1 MLEERI
7 LFEGTFIALMPLSYA
22 RDLHAI
28 EGVKLNYYKDDGKEL
43 INETKPKEISLEN
56 ALEEIGGFPTTEG
69 NFIGFINEEGETIQ
83 FHKNEEDAWVLDVP
97 VVENG
102 YFIYSLKDDDLT
114 TEKVKI
120 IVKKFFLGENW
131 QYLCRLTK

>member
-1 MLEERI
+1 M
-7 LFEGTFIALMPLSYA
+7 
-22 RDLHAI
+22 
-28 EGVKLNYYKDDGKEL
+28 KYYKDDGKEL
-43 INETKPKEISLEN
+43 INGTNPKEISVED
-56 ALEEIGGFPTTEG
+56 ALEEIDAFSTTEG
-69 NFIGFINEEGETIQ
+69 NFIGFINEKDETIQ

-114 TEKVKI
+114 TEKVKS

-131 QYLCRLTK
+131 QSLCSLTK

>member
-1 MLEERI
+1 L
-7 LFEGTFIALMPLSYA
+7 
-22 RDLHAI
+22 
-28 EGVKLNYYKDDGKEL
+28 KYYKDDGKER
-43 INETKPKEISLEN
+43 INETKPIECSIEDALKEID
-56 ALEEIGGFPTTEG
+56 AFPTTEG
-69 NFIGFINEEGETIQ
+69 NFIGFINEKDETIQ
-83 FHKNEEDAWVLDVP
+83 FHKNEEDDWVLDVP

>member
-1 MLEERI
+1 L
-7 LFEGTFIALMPLSYA
+7 
-22 RDLHAI
+22 
-28 EGVKLNYYKDDGKEL
+28 KYYKDDGKEL
-43 INETKPKEISLEN
+43 INGTNPKEISVED
-56 ALEEIGGFPTTEG
+56 ALEEIDAFSTTEG
-69 NFIGFINEEGETIQ
+69 NFIGFINEKDETIQ

-114 TEKVKI
+114 TEKVKS

-131 QYLCRLTK
+131 QSLCSLTK

>member
-1 MLEERI
+1 L
-7 LFEGTFIALMPLSYA
+7 
-22 RDLHAI
+22 
-28 EGVKLNYYKDDGKEL
+28 KYYKDDGKER
-43 INETKPKEISLEN
+43 INETKPIECSIESALNEID
-56 ALEEIGGFPTTEG
+56 AFPSIEG
-69 NFIGFINEEGETIQ
+69 NFIGFINEKDETIQ

>member
-1 MLEERI
+1 L
-7 LFEGTFIALMPLSYA
+7 
-22 RDLHAI
+22 
-28 EGVKLNYYKDDGKEL
+28 KYYKDDGKES
-43 INETKPKEISLEN
+43 INETKPTESSIEN
-56 ALEEIGGFPTTEG
+56 ALKAIDAFPTIEG
-69 NFIGFINEEGETIQ
+69 NFIGFINEKDETIQ

-131 QYLCRLTK
+131 QSQCNLTK

>member
-1 MLEERI
+1 L
-7 LFEGTFIALMPLSYA
+7 
-22 RDLHAI
+22 
-28 EGVKLNYYKDDGKEL
+28 KYYKDDGKER
-43 INETKPKEISLEN
+43 INGTNPREISLDN
-56 ALEEIGGFPTTEG
+56 ALKEIDAFPTTDG
-69 NFIGFINEEGETIQ
+69 NFIGFINEKDETIQ
-83 FHKNEEDAWVLDVP
+83 FHKDEVDAWLLDVP

-114 TEKVKI
+114 TEKVKS